1 MKEMKVQAIKDGT
14 VIDHIPSEHTLKVVE
29 MMGRFDDFVA
39 IGINFPSERL
49 GRKGVVK
56 IANQFLT
63 EQEVDCVALVA
74 PNATVNIIRDFRV
87 VEKHKVTMP
96 EELVGLLQCTNPNCI
111 TNAEPVT
118 SRFRLVSGS
127 EDGLLMLKCH
137 YCERVTTSTDVEVRL

>member
-1 MKEMKVQAIKDGT
+1 MKEMRVQAIKDGT

-29 MMGRFDDFVA
+29 MMGKCDEFVA
-39 IGINFPSERL
+39 IGINFPSERM

-63 EQEVDCVALVA
+63 DKEVDCVALVA
-74 PNATVNIIRDFRV
+74 PNATVNIIRDFQI
-87 VEKHKVTMP
+87 VEKHTVTMP
-96 EELVGLLQCTNPNCI
+96 DELVGVLQCTNPKCI

-118 SRFRLVSGS
+118 SRFRLVSES
-127 EDGLLMLKCH
+127 EDGLMLKCH